1 MALARGHA
9 WRAFDRTAEAPRLN
23 WLDATYG
30 ASATHEPIY
39 DGATHPRTQA
49 SKKLV
54 EPTIR
59 SEPIR
64 CASA

>member
-30 ASATHEPIY
+30 A
-39 DGATHPRTQA
+39 
-49 SKKLV
+49 
-54 EPTIR
+54 
-59 SEPIR
+59 
-64 CASA
+64 